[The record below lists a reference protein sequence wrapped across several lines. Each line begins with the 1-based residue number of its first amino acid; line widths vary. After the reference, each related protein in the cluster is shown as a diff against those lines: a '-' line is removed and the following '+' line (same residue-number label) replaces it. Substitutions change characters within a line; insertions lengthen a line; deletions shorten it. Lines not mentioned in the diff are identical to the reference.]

1 MGVLDGKVAAI
12 TGGSRGIGRVTAE
25 LFAHEGAAL
34 ALCGRTQ
41 ATLDAAAKE
50 IAARHGARVFAQV
63 ADIMEN
69 ASVGRFAEAV
79 EREFGRADI
88 LVNNAGESSQRA
100 VDGVNWP
107 VNAVDAPG
115 QKLPAGRFESIT
127 DEEWREALEQKVL
140 GMIRVTRAF
149 LPLLRKGRGAA
160 IVNITSIKGRQPP
173 PRVVTSGVAWAAS
186 MNFSKG
192 LSIELAGEDIRV
204 NVVSRRR
211 HPHRADGGGTPQV
224 GAGEV
229 AGGIPC
235 AARGQHSAGAPRH
248 DRGSR
253 ARDSVPRLATRELRH
268 RPVPVGGR
276 RRRAHDL
283 IRKTSDEMTQ

>member
-1 MGVLDGKVAAI
+1 MGILDGKVAVI

-25 LFAHEGAAL
+25 LFAREGAAL

-41 ATLDAAAKE
+41 ATLDAAATE
-50 IAARHGARVFAQV
+50 IAGQFGTRVCAQT
-63 ADIMEN
+63 ADIMDTP
-69 ASVGRFAEAV
+69 SIDRFARVV
-79 EREFGRADI
+79 EGEFGRADI

-100 VDGVNWP
+100 VDGINWP

-127 DEEWREALEQKVL
+127 DAEWREALEQKVL

-149 LPLLRKGRGAA
+149 LPLLRKGRGAG

-204 NVVSRRR
+204 NVVSVGGILTGQMEAGRRKWAPEKSLEAFLAPR
-211 HPHRADGGGTPQV
+211 VANIPLQRLGTIEEVAQAILFLASPNSSYITGQCLAVDGGG
-224 GAGEV
+224 
-229 AGGIPC
+229 
-235 AARGQHSAGAPRH
+235 
-248 DRGSR
+248 
-253 ARDSVPRLATRELRH
+253 LRM
-268 RPVPVGGR
+268 
-276 RRRAHDL
+276 
-283 IRKTSDEMTQ
+283 I

>member
-1 MGVLDGKVAAI
+1 MGTLDGKVAVI

-25 LFAHEGAAL
+25 LLAREGAAL

-41 ATLDAAAKE
+41 ATLDT
-50 IAARHGARVFAQV
+50 AAREISGQCGARVFTQI
-63 ADIMEN
+63 ADIMDN
-69 ASVGRFAEAV
+69 ASVGRFAQAV

-100 VDGVNWP
+100 VDGINWP

-115 QKLPAGRFESIT
+115 QKLPGGRFEKIT

-149 LPLLRKGRGAA
+149 LPILRKGRGAS

-192 LSIELAGEDIRV
+192 LSLELAGEGMRV
-204 NVVSRRR
+204 NVVAVGGILTGQMEAGRRR
-211 HPHRADGGGTPQV
+211 WAPEKSLEEFLAPRVMNIPMQRLGTVEEVAQAILFLASPQAGYVTGQCLSVDGGGV
-224 GAGEV
+224 RM
-229 AGGIPC
+229 I
-235 AARGQHSAGAPRH
+235 
-248 DRGSR
+248 
-253 ARDSVPRLATRELRH
+253 
-268 RPVPVGGR
+268 
-276 RRRAHDL
+276 
-283 IRKTSDEMTQ
+283 

>member
-1 MGVLDGKVAAI
+1 MGILDGKVAVI

-25 LFAHEGAAL
+25 LFAREGAAL

-41 ATLDAAAKE
+41 ATLDAAATE
-50 IAARHGARVFAQV
+50 IAGQYGTRVCAQT
-63 ADIMEN
+63 ADIMDTP
-69 ASVGRFAEAV
+69 SIDRFARVV
-79 EREFGRADI
+79 EGEFGRADI

-100 VDGVNWP
+100 VDGINWP

-115 QKLPAGRFESIT
+115 QNLPVGRFESIT
-127 DEEWREALEQKVL
+127 DAEWREALEQKVL

-149 LPLLRKGRGAA
+149 LPLLRKGRGAG

-204 NVVSRRR
+204 NVVSVGGILTGQMEAGRRKWAPEKSLEAFLAPR
-211 HPHRADGGGTPQV
+211 VANIPLQRLGTIEEVAQAILFLASPNSSYITGQCLAVDGGG
-224 GAGEV
+224 
-229 AGGIPC
+229 
-235 AARGQHSAGAPRH
+235 
-248 DRGSR
+248 
-253 ARDSVPRLATRELRH
+253 LRM
-268 RPVPVGGR
+268 
-276 RRRAHDL
+276 
-283 IRKTSDEMTQ
+283 I